1 MNFLITSL
9 IRDNIKKM
17 KKYASARDEFS
28 GRAKIYLDANENTIG
43 SPTNQTLNRYPDP
56 LQKQLRKSIANYKNI
71 ISPEHVFLG
80 NGSDEAIDLIVR
92 AFCEPRI
99 DSLMIM
105 SPTYS
110 MYTVCANINDVAV
123 LDVPLKPNFSID
135 VDQVINIATEKQPK
149 LIFICSPNN
158 PSGNIFPEEDI
169 EAVIRNTNSL
179 IIIDEAYIDFSDTP
193 SWNRK
198 IATFPNLIVLQTFSK
213 AWGMAGIRLGMAFSN
228 TEVIAVL
235 NKIKY
240 PYNIN
245 DVTANIVL
253 ETIKYPERKEKMVKQ
268 IKVER
273 QRLMKE
279 LKDISVVKDV
289 LPSVANFFLARFD
302 DPDAVYAYLSREGI
316 IVRNRS
322 RQLHCEGCL
331 RITVGTREE
340 NSILC
345 DALMQYKNKEQ

>member
-1 MNFLITSL
+1 
-9 IRDNIKKM
+9 
-17 KKYASARDEFS
+17 
-28 GRAKIYLDANENTIG
+28 
-43 SPTNQTLNRYPDP
+43 
-56 LQKQLRKSIANYKNI
+56 
-71 ISPEHVFLG
+71 
-80 NGSDEAIDLIVR
+80 IV
-92 AFCEPRI
+92 
-99 DSLMIM
+99 
-105 SPTYS
+105 
-110 MYTVCANINDVAV
+110 
-123 LDVPLKPNFSID
+123 
-135 VDQVINIATEKQPK
+135 
-149 LIFICSPNN
+149 
-158 PSGNIFPEEDI
+158 
-169 EAVIRNTNSL
+169 
-179 IIIDEAYIDFSDTP
+179 IDEAYIDFSDTP

-279 LKDISVVKDV
+279 LKDIPVVKDV

-302 DPDAVYAYLSREGI
+302 DPDAVYTYLSREGI